1 MFLDFDHARPILIAD
16 SIGITGL
23 VVLGGHTSVED
34 PLRNFRDA
42 FEGSSSA
49 SVYGATNAFVK
60 VMFSYAGFENAF
72 NVVNEVKVC
81 VPFSRTKM
89 QRAKLYKNPIKTL
102 KWSAPLSLILTATL
116 YILANI
122 AYFSA
127 ASKDEILNSD
137 VVAASIFFRKVLGT
151 SGASRALNFLICLCA
166 FGNLLAVLIGQSRM
180 LRECGRY
187 IFISLPSLAPCD
199 YC

>member
-1 MFLDFDHARPILIAD
+1 MD

-34 PLRNFRDA
+34 PKRNFRNA

-81 VPFSRTKM
+81 LVPFSRTKM
-89 QRAKLYKNPIKTL
+89 QKAKLYRIR
-102 KWSAPLSLILTATL
+102 
-116 YILANI
+116 
-122 AYFSA
+122 
-127 ASKDEILNSD
+127 SK
-137 VVAASIFFRKVLGT
+137 
-151 SGASRALNFLICLCA
+151 
-166 FGNLLAVLIGQSRM
+166 
-180 LRECGRY
+180 
-187 IFISLPSLAPCD
+187 P
-199 YC
+199 